1 MSRAIFNGVDIVI
14 IKVILNITR
23 KANFF
28 FLYEKI
34 KPSPIYDVFE
44 EITGV
49 FKIPHFP
56 TNRG

>member
-1 MSRAIFNGVDIVI
+1 MSRAIFNGVDRYHKSYIEYHT
-14 IKVILNITR
+14 KGN
-23 KANFF
+23 F

>member
-1 MSRAIFNGVDIVI
+1 MALIVI

-23 KANFF
+23 KAIFF